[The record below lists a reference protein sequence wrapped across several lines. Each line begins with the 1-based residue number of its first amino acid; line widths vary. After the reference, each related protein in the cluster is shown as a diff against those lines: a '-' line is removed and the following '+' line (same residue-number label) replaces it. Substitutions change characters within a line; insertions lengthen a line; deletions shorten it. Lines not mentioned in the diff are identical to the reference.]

1 MSATVSLF
9 NSGRGGGYSDRG
21 PGHSHGRPV
30 TGRGV
35 LGAAPPCEQG
45 AGLRFGRDDGH
56 PVEDTLV
63 DPGISPR
70 STITPGPPCSSMTPT
85 NFRRGPLGSRV
96 DAVSGEQGT
105 EDIRREDEEH
115 HRDDAQ
121 HDDLRPSQPDPN
133 GPS

>member
-1 MSATVSLF
+1 MGIPTGARPLPRAT
-9 NSGRGGGYSDRG
+9 
-21 PGHSHGRPV
+21 GHHV

-70 STITPGPPCSSMTPT
+70 STITPGPTPA
-85 NFRRGPLGSRV
+85 
-96 DAVSGEQGT
+96 AV
-105 EDIRREDEEH
+105 
-115 HRDDAQ
+115 
-121 HDDLRPSQPDPN
+121 
-133 GPS
+133 